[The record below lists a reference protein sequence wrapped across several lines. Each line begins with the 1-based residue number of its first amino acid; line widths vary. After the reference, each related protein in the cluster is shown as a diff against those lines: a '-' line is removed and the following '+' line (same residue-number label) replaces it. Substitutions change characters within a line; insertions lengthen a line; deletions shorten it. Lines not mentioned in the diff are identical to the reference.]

1 MNVEWKQLKQ
11 LVSKSTLAGLLIS
24 LGATAFLTADN
35 KIVGALLF
43 SIGLTAVILL
53 EANLYTGKIGYVNSK
68 AKLISAVLILIQN
81 LLVALVCGLIFYSTK
96 NNICENLW
104 LNKLTKSWY
113 EFLFDSIGCGI
124 CIYLSV
130 ELYKKTGSIFVIVLG
145 VLVFI
150 LSGFEHCIANIFYLS
165 ASMSFDL
172 KSILYILIAI
182 IGNSIGSLLIRFL
195 QLNFRFCEVKHEN
208 ETE

>member
-1 MNVEWKQLKQ
+1 MEWKQLKQ

-68 AKLISAVLILIQN
+68 AKLISAALILIQN

-96 NNICENLW
+96 NNVCENLW
-104 LNKLTKSWY
+104 LNKLVKSWH

-150 LSGFEHCIANIFYLS
+150 LSGFEHCIADIFYLS

>member
-1 MNVEWKQLKQ
+1 MEWKQLKQ

-68 AKLISAVLILIQN
+68 AKLISAALILIQN

-96 NNICENLW
+96 NNVCENLW
-104 LNKLTKSWY
+104 LNKLTKSWH

-150 LSGFEHCIANIFYLS
+150 LSGFEHCIADIFYLS

-172 KSILYILIAI
+172 KSILYILTAI

>member
-1 MNVEWKQLKQ
+1 MEWKQLKQ

-24 LGATAFLTADN
+24 LGATAFLTTDN
-35 KIVGALLF
+35 KTVGALLF

-68 AKLISAVLILIQN
+68 AKLISAALILIQN

-96 NNICENLW
+96 NNVCENLW
-104 LNKLTKSWY
+104 LNKLTKSWH

-150 LSGFEHCIANIFYLS
+150 LSGFEHCIADIFYLS

>member
-1 MNVEWKQLKQ
+1 M
-11 LVSKSTLAGLLIS
+11 VSKSTLAGLLIS
-24 LGATAFLTADN
+24 LGATAFLTTDN
-35 KIVGALLF
+35 KTVGALLF

-68 AKLISAVLILIQN
+68 AKLISAALILIQN

-104 LNKLTKSWY
+104 LNKLTKSWH

-150 LSGFEHCIANIFYLS
+150 LSGFEHCIADIFYLS

>member
-1 MNVEWKQLKQ
+1 M
-11 LVSKSTLAGLLIS
+11 VSKSTLAGLLIS
-24 LGATAFLTADN
+24 LGATAFLTVDN
-35 KIVGALLF
+35 ETVGALLF

-68 AKLISAVLILIQN
+68 AKLISAALILIQN

-96 NNICENLW
+96 NNGCENLW
-104 LNKLTKSWY
+104 LNNLTKSWH

-150 LSGFEHCIANIFYLS
+150 LSGFEHCIADIFYLS

-182 IGNSIGSLLIRFL
+182 IGNSMGSLLIRFL

>member
-1 MNVEWKQLKQ
+1 MEWKQLKQ

-24 LGATAFLTADN
+24 LGATAFLTVDN

-68 AKLISAVLILIQN
+68 AKLISAALILIQN

-96 NNICENLW
+96 NNICSNLW

-150 LSGFEHCIANIFYLS
+150 LSGFEHCIADIFYLS

>member
-1 MNVEWKQLKQ
+1 M
-11 LVSKSTLAGLLIS
+11 AGLLIS
-24 LGATAFLTADN
+24 LGATAFLTVDN

-68 AKLISAVLILIQN
+68 AKLISAALILIQN

-96 NNICENLW
+96 NNICGNPW

-150 LSGFEHCIANIFYLS
+150 LSGFEHCIADIFYLS

>member
-1 MNVEWKQLKQ
+1 MAWKQLKQ

-24 LGATAFLTADN
+24 LGATAFLTVDN

-68 AKLISAVLILIQN
+68 AKLISAALILIQN

-150 LSGFEHCIANIFYLS
+150 LSGFEHCIADIFYLS
-165 ASMSFDL
+165 AWMSFDL

>member
-1 MNVEWKQLKQ
+1 MEWKQLKQ

-35 KIVGALLF
+35 KTVGALLF

-68 AKLISAVLILIQN
+68 AKLISAALILIQN

-104 LNKLTKSWY
+104 LNKLTKSWH

-150 LSGFEHCIANIFYLS
+150 LSGFEHCIADIFYLS

-172 KSILYILIAI
+172 KSILYILTAI

>member
-1 MNVEWKQLKQ
+1 M
-11 LVSKSTLAGLLIS
+11 VSKSTLAGLLIS
-24 LGATAFLTADN
+24 LGATAFLTTDN
-35 KIVGALLF
+35 KTVGALLF

-68 AKLISAVLILIQN
+68 AKLISAALILIQN

-104 LNKLTKSWY
+104 LNKLTKSWH

-130 ELYKKTGSIFVIVLG
+130 ELYKKTSSIFVIVLG

-150 LSGFEHCIANIFYLS
+150 LSGFEHCIADIFYLS

>member
-1 MNVEWKQLKQ
+1 M
-11 LVSKSTLAGLLIS
+11 VSKSTLAGLLIS

-68 AKLISAVLILIQN
+68 AKLISAALILIQN
-81 LLVALVCGLIFYSTK
+81 LLVALVCGLIFYSTKNK

-150 LSGFEHCIANIFYLS
+150 LSGFEHCIADIFYLS

-172 KSILYILIAI
+172 KSILYILTAI

>member
-1 MNVEWKQLKQ
+1 M
-11 LVSKSTLAGLLIS
+11 VSKSTLAGLLIS

-68 AKLISAVLILIQN
+68 AKLISAALILIQN

-96 NNICENLW
+96 NNVCENLW
-104 LNKLTKSWY
+104 LNKLTKSWH

-150 LSGFEHCIANIFYLS
+150 LSGFEHCIADIFYLS

>member
-1 MNVEWKQLKQ
+1 MEWKQLKQ

-24 LGATAFLTADN
+24 LGATAFLTVDN

-68 AKLISAVLILIQN
+68 AKLISAALILIQN

-96 NNICENLW
+96 NNIYENLW

-150 LSGFEHCIANIFYLS
+150 LSGFEHCIADIFYLS

>member
-1 MNVEWKQLKQ
+1 MEWKQLKQ
-11 LVSKSTLAGLLIS
+11 LVSKSILAGLLIS
-24 LGATAFLTADN
+24 LGATAFLNADN
-35 KIVGALLF
+35 KTVGALLF

-68 AKLISAVLILIQN
+68 AKLISAALILIQN

-96 NNICENLW
+96 NNGCENLW

-150 LSGFEHCIANIFYLS
+150 LSGFEHCIADIFYLS
-165 ASMSFDL
+165 VSMSFDL

>member
-1 MNVEWKQLKQ
+1 M
-11 LVSKSTLAGLLIS
+11 VSKSTLAGLLIS
-24 LGATAFLTADN
+24 LGATAFLTVDN

-68 AKLISAVLILIQN
+68 AKLISATLILIQN

-150 LSGFEHCIANIFYLS
+150 LSGFEHCIADIFYLS

>member
-1 MNVEWKQLKQ
+1 MEWKQLKQ

-24 LGATAFLTADN
+24 LGATAFLTVDN

-68 AKLISAVLILIQN
+68 AKLISAALILIQN

-96 NNICENLW
+96 NNGCENLW
-104 LNKLTKSWY
+104 LNKLTKSWH

-150 LSGFEHCIANIFYLS
+150 LSGFEHCIADIFYLS

-172 KSILYILIAI
+172 KSILYILTAI

>member
-1 MNVEWKQLKQ
+1 M
-11 LVSKSTLAGLLIS
+11 VSKSTLAGLLIS
-24 LGATAFLTADN
+24 LGATAFLTADD
-35 KIVGALLF
+35 KTVGALLF

-68 AKLISAVLILIQN
+68 AKLISAALILIQN

-104 LNKLTKSWY
+104 LNKLTKSWH

-150 LSGFEHCIANIFYLS
+150 LSGFEHCIADIFYLS

>member
-1 MNVEWKQLKQ
+1 M
-11 LVSKSTLAGLLIS
+11 VSKSTLAGLLIS
-24 LGATAFLTADN
+24 LGATAFLTAGN

-68 AKLISAVLILIQN
+68 AKLISAALILIQN

-104 LNKLTKSWY
+104 LNELTKSWH

-150 LSGFEHCIANIFYLS
+150 LSGFEHCIADIFYLS
-165 ASMSFDL
+165 ASISFDL
-172 KSILYILIAI
+172 KSILYILTAI

>member
-1 MNVEWKQLKQ
+1 M
-11 LVSKSTLAGLLIS
+11 VSKSTLAGLLIS
-24 LGATAFLTADN
+24 LGATAFLTVDN
-35 KIVGALLF
+35 KTVGALLF

-68 AKLISAVLILIQN
+68 AKLISAALILIQN

-104 LNKLTKSWY
+104 LNKLTKSWH

-150 LSGFEHCIANIFYLS
+150 LSGFEHCIADIFYLS

-182 IGNSIGSLLIRFL
+182 IGNSMGSLLIRFL

>member
-1 MNVEWKQLKQ
+1 MNMEWIQLKQ

-68 AKLISAVLILIQN
+68 AKLISAALILIQN

-104 LNKLTKSWY
+104 LNKLTKSWH

-130 ELYKKTGSIFVIVLG
+130 ELYKKSGSIFVIVLG

-150 LSGFEHCIANIFYLS
+150 LSGFEHCIADIFYLS

-172 KSILYILIAI
+172 KSILYILTAI

>member
-1 MNVEWKQLKQ
+1 MEWKQLKQ

-53 EANLYTGKIGYVNSK
+53 EANLYTGKIGYVNSR
-68 AKLISAVLILIQN
+68 AKLISAALILIQN

-104 LNKLTKSWY
+104 LNKLTKSWH

-150 LSGFEHCIANIFYLS
+150 LSGFEHCIADIFYLS

-172 KSILYILIAI
+172 KSILYILTAI

>member
-1 MNVEWKQLKQ
+1 M
-11 LVSKSTLAGLLIS
+11 VSKSTLAGLLIS
-24 LGATAFLTADN
+24 LGATAFLTVDN
-35 KIVGALLF
+35 KTVGALLF

-68 AKLISAVLILIQN
+68 AKLISAALILIQN

-150 LSGFEHCIANIFYLS
+150 LSGFEHCIADIFYLS

>member
-1 MNVEWKQLKQ
+1 MEWRQLKQ

-68 AKLISAVLILIQN
+68 AKLISAALILIQN

-150 LSGFEHCIANIFYLS
+150 LSGFEHCIADIFYLS

>member
-1 MNVEWKQLKQ
+1 M
-11 LVSKSTLAGLLIS
+11 VSKSTLAGLLIS

-35 KIVGALLF
+35 KTVGALLF

-68 AKLISAVLILIQN
+68 AKLISAALILIQN

-96 NNICENLW
+96 NNVCENLW
-104 LNKLTKSWY
+104 LNKLTKSWH

-150 LSGFEHCIANIFYLS
+150 LSGFEHCIADIFYLS

>member
-1 MNVEWKQLKQ
+1 MEWKQLKQ

-24 LGATAFLTADN
+24 LGATAFLTVDN
-35 KIVGALLF
+35 KIIGALLF

-68 AKLISAVLILIQN
+68 AKLISAALILIQN

-150 LSGFEHCIANIFYLS
+150 LSGFEHCIADIFYLS

-172 KSILYILIAI
+172 KSILYILTAI

>member
-1 MNVEWKQLKQ
+1 MEWKQLKQ

-68 AKLISAVLILIQN
+68 AKLISAALILIQN

-96 NNICENLW
+96 NNVCENLW
-104 LNKLTKSWY
+104 LNKLTKSWH

-130 ELYKKTGSIFVIVLG
+130 ELYKKTGSIFVIILG

-150 LSGFEHCIANIFYLS
+150 LSGFEHCIADIFYLS

-172 KSILYILIAI
+172 KSILYILTAI

>member
-1 MNVEWKQLKQ
+1 MEWKQLKQ

-68 AKLISAVLILIQN
+68 AKLISAALILIQN

-96 NNICENLW
+96 NNVCENLW

-150 LSGFEHCIANIFYLS
+150 LSGFEHCIADIFYLS

>member
-1 MNVEWKQLKQ
+1 M
-11 LVSKSTLAGLLIS
+11 LIS

-35 KIVGALLF
+35 KTVGALLF

-68 AKLISAVLILIQN
+68 AKLISAALILIQN

-150 LSGFEHCIANIFYLS
+150 LSGFEHCIADIFYLS

>member
-1 MNVEWKQLKQ
+1 M
-11 LVSKSTLAGLLIS
+11 VSKSTLAGLLIS
-24 LGATAFLTADN
+24 LGATAFLTVDN

-68 AKLISAVLILIQN
+68 AKLISAALILIQN

-150 LSGFEHCIANIFYLS
+150 LSGFEHCIADIFYLS

-172 KSILYILIAI
+172 KSILYILTAI

>member
-1 MNVEWKQLKQ
+1 MEWKQLKQ

-24 LGATAFLTADN
+24 LGATAFLTVDN

-43 SIGLTAVILL
+43 SIGLTAVTLL

-68 AKLISAVLILIQN
+68 AKLISAALILIQN

-96 NNICENLW
+96 NNVCENLW
-104 LNKLTKSWY
+104 LNKLTKSWH

-150 LSGFEHCIANIFYLS
+150 LSGFEHCIADIFYLS

-195 QLNFRFCEVKHEN
+195 QLNFRFCEVKHAN

>member
-1 MNVEWKQLKQ
+1 M
-11 LVSKSTLAGLLIS
+11 VSKSTLAGLLIS
-24 LGATAFLTADN
+24 LGATAFLTVDN
-35 KIVGALLF
+35 KTVGALLF

-68 AKLISAVLILIQN
+68 AKLISAALILIQN

-104 LNKLTKSWY
+104 LNKLTKSWH

-150 LSGFEHCIANIFYLS
+150 LSGFEHCIADIFYLS

>member
-1 MNVEWKQLKQ
+1 MEWKQLKQ

-24 LGATAFLTADN
+24 LGATAFLTVDN
-35 KIVGALLF
+35 KTVGALLF

-68 AKLISAVLILIQN
+68 AKLISAALILIQN

-104 LNKLTKSWY
+104 LNKLTKSWH

-130 ELYKKTGSIFVIVLG
+130 ELYKKTSSIFVIVLG

-150 LSGFEHCIANIFYLS
+150 LSGFEHCIADIFYLS

-172 KSILYILIAI
+172 KSILYILTAI

>member
-1 MNVEWKQLKQ
+1 MEWKQLRQ

-24 LGATAFLTADN
+24 LGATTFLTVDN

-68 AKLISAVLILIQN
+68 AKLISAALILIQN

-130 ELYKKTGSIFVIVLG
+130 ELYKKTGSIFVIILG

-150 LSGFEHCIANIFYLS
+150 LSGFEHCIADIFYLS

>member
-1 MNVEWKQLKQ
+1 M
-11 LVSKSTLAGLLIS
+11 VSKSTLAGLLIS

-68 AKLISAVLILIQN
+68 AKLISAALILIQN

-104 LNKLTKSWY
+104 LNKLAKSWH

-150 LSGFEHCIANIFYLS
+150 LSGFEHCIADIFYLS

>member
-1 MNVEWKQLKQ
+1 MEDLKWKRLI
-11 LVSKSTLAGLLIS
+11 SKSTLAGLLIS

-53 EANLYTGKIGYVNSK
+53 EANLYTGKIGYVNSRG
-68 AKLISAVLILIQN
+68 KLIDAVVILILN
-81 LLVALVCGLIFYSTK
+81 LLAASICGLIFYSAK

-104 LNKLTKSWY
+104 LNKLTKSWH

-150 LSGFEHCIANIFYLS
+150 LGGFEHCIADIFYLN
-165 ASMSFDL
+165 AAMSFDL

-182 IGNSIGSLLIRFL
+182 IGNSVGSLLIRFL
-195 QLNFRFCEVKHEN
+195 QLNFKFCEVKHEN
-208 ETE
+208 EIE

>member
-1 MNVEWKQLKQ
+1 M
-11 LVSKSTLAGLLIS
+11 VSKSTLAGLLIS

-35 KIVGALLF
+35 KTVGALLF

-68 AKLISAVLILIQN
+68 AKLISAALILIQN

-96 NNICENLW
+96 NNVCENLW
-104 LNKLTKSWY
+104 LNKLTKNWH

-150 LSGFEHCIANIFYLS
+150 LSGFEHCIADIFYLS

>member
-1 MNVEWKQLKQ
+1 MEDLKWKRLI
-11 LVSKSTLAGLLIS
+11 SKSTLAGLLIS

-53 EANLYTGKIGYVNSK
+53 EANLYTGKIGYVNSRG
-68 AKLISAVLILIQN
+68 KLIDAVVILILN
-81 LLVALVCGLIFYSTK
+81 LLAASICGLIFYSTK
-96 NNICENLW
+96 NNICGNLW
-104 LNKLTKSWY
+104 LNKLTKSWH

-150 LSGFEHCIANIFYLS
+150 LGGFEHCIADIFYLN
-165 ASMSFDL
+165 AAMSFDL

-182 IGNSIGSLLIRFL
+182 IGNSVGSLLIRFL
-195 QLNFRFCEVKHEN
+195 QLNFKFCEVKHEN
-208 ETE
+208 EIE

>member
-1 MNVEWKQLKQ
+1 MEWKQLKQ

-24 LGATAFLTADN
+24 LGATAFLTVDN

-68 AKLISAVLILIQN
+68 AKLISAALILIQN

-104 LNKLTKSWY
+104 LNKLTKS
-113 EFLFDSIGCGI
+113 
-124 CIYLSV
+124 
-130 ELYKKTGSIFVIVLG
+130 
-145 VLVFI
+145 
-150 LSGFEHCIANIFYLS
+150 
-165 ASMSFDL
+165 
-172 KSILYILIAI
+172 
-182 IGNSIGSLLIRFL
+182 
-195 QLNFRFCEVKHEN
+195 
-208 ETE
+208 

>member
-1 MNVEWKQLKQ
+1 MEWKQLKQ

-24 LGATAFLTADN
+24 LGATAFLTVDN

-68 AKLISAVLILIQN
+68 AKLISAALILIQN

-96 NNICENLW
+96 NNGCENLW
-104 LNKLTKSWY
+104 LNKLTKSWH

-150 LSGFEHCIANIFYLS
+150 LSGFEHCIADIFYLS
-165 ASMSFDL
+165 AS
-172 KSILYILIAI
+172 KSKI
-182 IGNSIGSLLIRFL
+182 
-195 QLNFRFCEVKHEN
+195 
-208 ETE
+208 